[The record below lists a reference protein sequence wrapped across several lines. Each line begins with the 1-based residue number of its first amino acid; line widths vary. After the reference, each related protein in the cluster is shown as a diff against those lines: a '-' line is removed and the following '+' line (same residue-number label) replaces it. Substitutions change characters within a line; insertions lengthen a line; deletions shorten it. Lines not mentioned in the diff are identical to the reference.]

1 MTFALVLNVFNKRFE
16 ILGPDGKASV
26 PALSRKIAEFV
37 RLCFSPFRR
46 SRFQLLYQASN
57 GHCTGKTNGQMY
69 VIFHTSD
76 TIALASCVSDY
87 GREVRMNRLLNG
99 FAEIRASVFRAEYQM
114 NYNDAQ

>member
-1 MTFALVLNVFNKRFE
+1 
-16 ILGPDGKASV
+16 
-26 PALSRKIAEFV
+26 
-37 RLCFSPFRR
+37 
-46 SRFQLLYQASN
+46 
-57 GHCTGKTNGQMY
+57 MY